1 MKKGISTSGTEIRWE
16 SEAQMRGAPARWM
29 ILLLT
34 VCIAGCSSAPTHPES
49 LGRGDYT
56 KVAEYV
62 SALVRHEMKKGGV
75 TGLSIALVDDQRVVW
90 ADGFGTADKAGNV
103 PASPETVYRA
113 GSISKLFTAT
123 AAMQLAEQGR
133 LDIDRPLGD
142 YLPGF
147 SIRTRF
153 PDAAPVTPRSIMTH
167 HSGLPSDY
175 LKGMWAR
182 YPEPFTRVAEHLGDE
197 YAANPPGTVFSYSN
211 LGMTLLGDA
220 IGKVAGRDFVSYVH
234 DEILLPL
241 GMSRSSFSTSVDRT
255 PLAAKGYRKGK
266 EAEEPPLRDVPAGG
280 LNTSVL
286 DLSRFVRMVLAGG
299 KAGDRQIVKP
309 ETLAEMLRPQNAD
322 VPLDLDFRVGL
333 GWMLGGL
340 GDIDIRN
347 AGPVAHHAGATLLFH
362 GQMIVL
368 PERKLG
374 VVVLSNSDTAGSTV
388 SKVATQA
395 LKLALEAKTGD
406 RQPEPKKSGEGEG
419 SLPPEALQRYEG
431 WYATPA
437 GAVNVRN
444 TTGGL
449 RADVMN
455 RTFRLIPRID
465 GSLGLQY
472 RLLGL
477 FPIRIEELDGIGIS
491 RTDVAGR
498 EVLAARM
505 QGQEMAIGVRMR
517 PVPVP
522 AKWLGRTGEYEI
534 ANLGEDAV
542 LLEKV
547 RLRAE
552 GGFLFVDY
560 SIPLLFPGT
569 MNFVVAP
576 ISDDEAVIR
585 GFGRGM
591 GETIRAVT
599 VNGENLLS
607 YSGYLLRKRAK

>member
-1 MKKGISTSGTEIRWE
+1 MK
-16 SEAQMRGAPARWM
+16 GAPSRRA

-34 VCIAGCSSAPTHPES
+34 VCIAGCSAAPPRPES
-49 LGRGDYT
+49 VGRGDYA

-62 SALVRHEMKKGGV
+62 SALVRHEMKKRDV

-90 ADGFGTADKAGNV
+90 AEGFGYADKAGNV

-123 AAMQLAEQGR
+123 AAMQLDERGK

-153 PDAAPVTPRSIMTH
+153 ADAAPVTPRSIMTH

-175 LKGMWAR
+175 LKGMWTR
-182 YPEPFTRVAEHLGDE
+182 NPEPFTRVADHLGDE
-197 YAANPPGTVFSYSN
+197 FAANPPGAVFSYSN
-211 LGMTLLGDA
+211 LGVTLLGDA
-220 IGKVAGRDFVSYVH
+220 IGKVAGRDFVSHVR
-234 DEILLPL
+234 DELLLPL
-241 GMSRSSFSTSVDRT
+241 GMTRSSFSPSADRT

-266 EAEEPPLRDVPAGG
+266 EAEDPPLRDVPAGG

-286 DLSRFVRMVLAGG
+286 DLSRFVRMVFTGG
-299 KAGDRQIVKP
+299 KAGDRPIVKP
-309 ETLAEMLRPQNAD
+309 ETLAEMLRPQNAE

-347 AGPVAHHAGATLLFH
+347 GGPVAHHAGATLLFH
-362 GQMIVL
+362 GRMIVL

-374 VVVLSNSDTAGSTV
+374 VVVLANSDTAGRV
-388 SKVATQA
+388 VGKVAAEA

-406 RQPEPKKSGEGEG
+406 RQPEREKTEGGEGF
-419 SLPPEALQRYEG
+419 LTKDALQRYEG
-431 WYATPA
+431 WYATPV
-437 GAVNVRN
+437 GAVNVRK
-444 TTGGL
+444 TSGGL

-455 RTFRLIPRID
+455 RTLRLISRAD

-491 RTDVAGR
+491 RADVAGR
-498 EVLAARM
+498 AVLAARM
-505 QGQEMAIGVRMR
+505 HGREFPIGEQMR
-517 PVPVP
+517 QLPVP
-522 AKWLGRTGEYEI
+522 AEWLERTGEYEI
-534 ANLGEDAV
+534 ANPGEDAV
-542 LLEKV
+542 LPEKV
-547 RLRAE
+547 RLRAD

-560 SIPLLFPGT
+560 SIPFLFPGT
-569 MNFVVAP
+569 VSFAVAP
-576 ISDDEAVIR
+576 VSDAEAVIR

-599 VNGENLLS
+599 INGENMLS
-607 YSGYLLRKRAK
+607 YSGYLLRKRGK

>member
-1 MKKGISTSGTEIRWE
+1 MMGALGRWT
-16 SEAQMRGAPARWM
+16 

-34 VCIAGCSSAPTHPES
+34 VSIAGCSGAATRPES
-49 LGRGDYT
+49 VGRGDYA

-62 SALVRHEMKKGGV
+62 SALVRHEMKKRDV
-75 TGLSIALVDDQRVVW
+75 TGLSIALVDDQGVVW
-90 ADGFGTADKAGNV
+90 AEGFGYADKAGTV
-103 PASPETVYRA
+103 PALPDTVYRA

-123 AAMQLAEQGR
+123 AAMQLAERGKM
-133 LDIDRPLGD
+133 DIDRPLGD

-153 PDAAPVTPRSIMTH
+153 VDAAPVTPRSIMTH

-175 LKGMWAR
+175 LKGMWTR
-182 YPEPFTRVAEHLGDE
+182 DPEPFTRVADRIKDE
-197 YAANPPGTVFSYSN
+197 YAANPPGAVFSYSN

-220 IGKVAGRDFVSYVH
+220 IGKVSERDFASHVR

-241 GMSRSSFSTSVDRT
+241 GMSRSSFSPATDRT
-255 PLAAKGYRKGK
+255 PFAAKGYRKGK
-266 EAEEPPLRDVPAGG
+266 EAEDPPLRDVPAGG

-286 DLSRFVRMVLAGG
+286 DLSHFVRMVLAGG
-299 KAGDRQIVKP
+299 KTGDRQLITP
-309 ETLAEMLRPQNAD
+309 ETVAEMLRPQNAD
-322 VPLDLDFRVGL
+322 VPIDLDFRVGL

-347 AGPVAHHAGATLLFH
+347 GGPVAHHAGATLLFH

-374 VVVLSNSDTAGSTV
+374 VVVLANSDTAGRV
-388 SKVATQA
+388 VGKVAAEA
-395 LKLALEAKTGD
+395 LKLALEAKTGE
-406 RQPEPKKSGEGEG
+406 RQPEPEKSGEGGG
-419 SLPPEALQRYEG
+419 SLSKEALQRFEG
-431 WYATPA
+431 WYATPV
-437 GAVNVRN
+437 GAMNVRK
-444 TTGGL
+444 TSGGL

-455 RTFRLIPRID
+455 RTLRLIPRAD

-477 FPIRIEELDGIGIS
+477 FPIRIEELDGVGIS
-491 RTDVAGR
+491 RADVAGR
-498 EVLAARM
+498 EILAARVH
-505 QGQEMAIGVRMR
+505 GREFPIGERMR

-522 AKWLGRTGEYEI
+522 AQWLGRTGEYEI

-547 RLRAE
+547 TLRADD
-552 GGFLFVDY
+552 GFLYVDF

-569 MNFVVAP
+569 MNFAVAP
-576 ISDDEAVIR
+576 VSDDEAVIR

-591 GETIRAVT
+591 GETICAIT
-599 VNGENLLS
+599 VNGEEMLS
-607 YSGYLLRKRAK
+607 YSGYLLRKREK

>member
-1 MKKGISTSGTEIRWE
+1 MKVALGRWT
-16 SEAQMRGAPARWM
+16 

-34 VCIAGCSSAPTHPES
+34 VSIAGCSSAPTRPES
-49 LGRGDYT
+49 VGRGDYA

-62 SALVRHEMKKGGV
+62 SALVRHEMKKRDV

-90 ADGFGTADKAGNV
+90 AEGFGYADKAGKV
-103 PASPETVYRA
+103 LASPDTVYRA

-123 AAMQLAEQGR
+123 AAMQLAEGGKM
-133 LDIDRPLGD
+133 DIDRPLGD
-142 YLPGF
+142 YLPEF

-153 PDAAPVTPRSIMTH
+153 VDAAPVTPRSIMTH

-175 LKGMWAR
+175 LKGMWTR
-182 YPEPFTRVAEHLGDE
+182 DPEPFTRVADRIKDE
-197 YAANPPGTVFSYSN
+197 YATNPPGTVFSYSN

-220 IGKVAGRDFVSYVH
+220 TGKAAGRDFVSHVH
-234 DEILLPL
+234 EEILLPL
-241 GMSRSSFSTSVDRT
+241 GMSRSSFSPSADGT
-255 PLAAKGYRKGK
+255 PLAAKGYRKRK
-266 EAEEPPLRDVPAGG
+266 EAEDPPLRDVPAGG

-299 KAGDRQIVKP
+299 KAGDRQLIKP
-309 ETLAEMLRPQNAD
+309 ETLAEMLRPQNTD

-347 AGPVAHHAGATLLFH
+347 GGPVAHHAGATLLFH

-374 VVVLSNSDTAGSTV
+374 VVVLANSATAGGTV
-388 SKVATQA
+388 NKVATEA
-395 LKLALEAKTGD
+395 LKFALEAKTGD
-406 RQPEPKKSGEGEG
+406 RQPEREKPEGGEG
-419 SLPPEALQRYEG
+419 SLSPEALQRYEG
-431 WYATPA
+431 WYATPL
-437 GAVNVRN
+437 GAVNVRK
-444 TTGGL
+444 TPGGL
-449 RADVMN
+449 RADVMG
-455 RTFRLIPRID
+455 RTLRLIPRVD

-477 FPIRIEELDGIGIS
+477 FPIRIEELDGVGIS
-491 RTDVAGR
+491 RVDIAGR
-498 EVLAARM
+498 EILAARM
-505 QGQEMAIGVRMR
+505 HGREFPIGVRMR

-522 AKWLGRTGEYEI
+522 ARWIGRTGEYAI
-534 ANLGEDAV
+534 ANLGDDAV

-547 RLRAE
+547 RLRA
-552 GGFLFVDY
+552 GDGFLFVDY

-569 MNFVVAP
+569 VSFAVAP
-576 ISDDEAVIR
+576 IYDDEAVIR

-591 GETIRAVT
+591 GETICAVT
-599 VNGENLLS
+599 VNGEEMLS
-607 YSGYLLRKRAK
+607 YSGYLLRKRDKQ

>member
-1 MKKGISTSGTEIRWE
+1 MKGALIRWT
-16 SEAQMRGAPARWM
+16 

-34 VCIAGCSSAPTHPES
+34 VSIAGCSGAPTCPES
-49 LGRGDYT
+49 VGRGDYA
-56 KVAEYV
+56 KVAEHV
-62 SALVRHEMKKGGV
+62 SALVRYEMKKREV

-90 ADGFGTADKAGNV
+90 AEGFGYADKAGNV
-103 PASPETVYRA
+103 PATPETVYRA

-123 AAMQLAEQGR
+123 AAMQLAERGKM
-133 LDIDRPLGD
+133 DIDRPLNE

-153 PDAAPVTPRSIMTH
+153 TDAAPVTPRSIMTH

-175 LKGMWAR
+175 LKGMWTR
-182 YPEPFTRVAEHLGDE
+182 DPEPFTRVTARLKDE

-211 LGMTLLGDA
+211 LGVTLLGDA
-220 IGKVAGRDFVSYVH
+220 IGKVAERDFASLVR

-241 GMSRSSFSTSVDRT
+241 GMTRSSFSPSADRT
-255 PLAAKGYRKGK
+255 PLAAKGYRKGT

-286 DLSRFVRMVLAGG
+286 DLSRFVRMVFAGG
-299 KAGDRQIVKP
+299 KSGDRQIITP
-309 ETLAEMLRPQNAD
+309 ETVAEMLHPQNAG

-340 GDIDIRN
+340 GEIDIRN

-368 PERKLG
+368 PDRKLG
-374 VVVLSNSDTAGSTV
+374 VVVLANSDTAGRV
-388 SKVATQA
+388 VGKVAAEA
-395 LKLALEAKTGD
+395 LKLALEAKTGE
-406 RQPEPKKSGEGEG
+406 RQPEPEKSGEGGG
-419 SLPPEALQRYEG
+419 SLSREALHRYEG
-431 WYATPA
+431 WYATPF

-444 TTGGL
+444 TSGGL

-455 RTFRLIPRID
+455 RTLRLIPRAD

-477 FPIRIEELDGIGIS
+477 FPIRIEELDGVGIS
-491 RTDVAGR
+491 RADVAGR
-498 EVLAARM
+498 EILAARVH
-505 QGQEMAIGVRMR
+505 GREFPIGERMR

-522 AKWLGRTGEYEI
+522 AQWLGRTGEYEI

-547 RLRAE
+547 TLRADD
-552 GGFLFVDY
+552 GFLYVDF
-560 SIPLLFPGT
+560 SIPLLFPGA
-569 MNFVVAP
+569 MNFAVAP
-576 ISDDEAVIR
+576 VSDDEAVIR

-591 GETIRAVT
+591 GETVRAVT
-599 VNGENLLS
+599 VNGEEMLS
-607 YSGYLLRKRAK
+607 YSGYLLRKRGK

>member
-1 MKKGISTSGTEIRWE
+1 
-16 SEAQMRGAPARWM
+16 MR
-29 ILLLT
+29 
-34 VCIAGCSSAPTHPES
+34 PES
-49 LGRGDYT
+49 VGRGDYT

-62 SALVRHEMKKGGV
+62 SALALHEMKKRDV

-90 ADGFGTADKAGNV
+90 AEGFGYADKAGNV

-123 AAMQLAEQGR
+123 AAMQLAERGTM
-133 LDIDRPLGD
+133 DIDRPLGD

-153 PDAAPVTPRSIMTH
+153 ADPAPVTPRSIMTH

-175 LKGMWAR
+175 LKGMWTR
-182 YPEPFTRVAEHLGDE
+182 DPEPITRVADRIKDE
-197 YAANPPGTVFSYSN
+197 YAANPPGTLFSYSN
-211 LGMTLLGDA
+211 LGVTLLGDA
-220 IGKVAGRDFVSYVH
+220 IGKVAARDFVSHVQ

-241 GMSRSSFSTSVDRT
+241 GMIRSSFSPSVDRT
-255 PLAAKGYRKGK
+255 PFAAKGYRKGT

-286 DLSRFVRMVLAGG
+286 DLSRFVRMVFAEG
-299 KAGDRQIVKP
+299 KAGDLQIIKP
-309 ETLAEMLRPQNAD
+309 ETLDEMMRSQNAE

-333 GWMLGGL
+333 GWMLSGL

-347 AGPVAHHAGATLLFH
+347 AGTVAHHAGATLLFH
-362 GQMIVL
+362 GQMVVL
-368 PERKLG
+368 PEKKLG
-374 VVVLSNSDTAGSTV
+374 VVVLANSDTAGGV
-388 SKVATQA
+388 VGKVATEA
-395 LKLALEAKTGD
+395 LKLALEAKMGD
-406 RQPEPKKSGEGEG
+406 RQPERDKLEGNEG
-419 SLPPEALQRYEG
+419 SLSKEAQQRYEG
-431 WYATPA
+431 WYATPV
-437 GAVNVRN
+437 GVVNVRM
-444 TTGGL
+444 TSGGL
-449 RADVMN
+449 RADLMD
-455 RTFRLIPRID
+455 RTLRLIPRSD

-491 RTDVAGR
+491 RADVAGR
-498 EVLAARM
+498 EILAVRM
-505 QGQEMAIGVRMR
+505 HGREFPIGERMR

-522 AKWLGRTGEYEI
+522 ASWFGRTGEYEI
-534 ANLGEDAV
+534 VNLGEDAV
-542 LLEKV
+542 LLEKL
-547 RLRAE
+547 RLRVE

-569 MNFVVAP
+569 MNFAIAP

-591 GETIRAVT
+591 GETVRAVKGD
-599 VNGENLLS
+599 GEDMLS
-607 YSGYLLRKRAK
+607 YSGYLLRKKRM

>member
-1 MKKGISTSGTEIRWE
+1 MKGSPRRWI
-16 SEAQMRGAPARWM
+16 

-34 VCIAGCSSAPTHPES
+34 VSIAGCSSVPTRPDS
-49 LGRGDYT
+49 IARGDYT

-62 SALVRHEMKKGGV
+62 SARIRYEMKKQDV

-90 ADGFGTADKAGNV
+90 AEGFGFADTAGNV
-103 PASPETVYRA
+103 PASPDTVYRA

-123 AAMQLAEQGR
+123 AAMQLAERGR
-133 LDIDRPLGD
+133 LDIDRPLAD

-153 PDAAPVTPRSIMTH
+153 TGSAPVTPRLLMTH

-175 LKGMWAR
+175 LKGMWTR
-182 YPEPFTRVAEHLGDE
+182 NPEPIARVAEHLGDE
-197 YAANPPGTVFSYSN
+197 YATNPPGTVFSYSN
-211 LGMTLLGDA
+211 LGVTLLGDA
-220 IGKVAGRDFVSYVH
+220 IGKAAGRDFVSYVR

-241 GMSRSSFSTSVDRT
+241 EMSRSSFSPSADRT
-255 PLAAKGYRKGK
+255 SLAAKGYRRGK

-280 LNTSVL
+280 LNASVL
-286 DLSRFVRMVLAGG
+286 DLSRFVRMVFAGG
-299 KAGDRQIVKP
+299 QAGGRQIVKP

-322 VPLDLDFRVGL
+322 VPLDLDLRIGL

-347 AGPVAHHAGATLLFH
+347 GGPVAHHAGATLLFH
-362 GQMIVL
+362 AQLIVL

-374 VVVLSNSDTAGSTV
+374 VVVLANSDTAGRVV
-388 SKVATQA
+388 SRVAAEA

-406 RQPEPKKSGEGEG
+406 RQPKPESRDEGG
-419 SLPPEALQRYEG
+419 SSLSQEALRRYEG
-431 WYATPA
+431 WYATSV
-437 GAVNVRN
+437 GAVNVRR
-444 TTGGL
+444 TSGGL

-455 RTFRLIPRID
+455 RTLRLIPRAD

-477 FPIRIEELDGIGIS
+477 FPIRIEELDGVGIM
-491 RTDVAGR
+491 REDVAGK
-498 EVLAARM
+498 EILA
-505 QGQEMAIGVRMR
+505 VRMRGREFPIGERIR
-517 PVPVP
+517 PVPVS
-522 AKWLGRTGEYEI
+522 AKWLERTGEYEV
-534 ANLGEDAV
+534 ANLGEDAP
-542 LLEKV
+542 LLERA

-569 MNFVVAP
+569 MSFAIAP
-576 ISDDEAVIR
+576 VSDSEAVIR

-591 GETIRAVT
+591 GETIRAVA
-599 VNGENLLS
+599 VNGENMLAC
-607 YSGYLLRKRAK
+607 SGYLMRKRVHE

>member
-1 MKKGISTSGTEIRWE
+1 MKVALGRWT
-16 SEAQMRGAPARWM
+16 

-34 VCIAGCSSAPTHPES
+34 VSIAGCSSAPTRPES
-49 LGRGDYT
+49 VGRGDYA

-62 SALVRHEMKKGGV
+62 SALVRHEMKKRDA

-90 ADGFGTADKAGNV
+90 AEGFGYADKAGNV
-103 PASPETVYRA
+103 PASPDTVYRA

-123 AAMQLAEQGR
+123 AAMQLAERGR
-133 LDIDRPLGD
+133 LDIDRPLND

-153 PDAAPVTPRSIMTH
+153 ADPAPITPRSIMTH

-175 LKGMWAR
+175 LKGMWTR
-182 YPEPFTRVAEHLGDE
+182 NPEPFTRVADRIKDE

-211 LGMTLLGDA
+211 LGVTLLGDA
-220 IGKVAGRDFVSYVH
+220 IGKVSERDFASHVR
-234 DEILLPL
+234 DEIFLPL
-241 GMSRSSFSTSVDRT
+241 GMSRSSFSPATDRT
-255 PLAAKGYRKGK
+255 PFAAKGYRKGK
-266 EAEEPPLRDVPAGG
+266 EAEDPPLRDVPAGG

-286 DLSRFVRMVLAGG
+286 DLSHFVRMVLAGG
-299 KAGDRQIVKP
+299 KTGDRQLITP
-309 ETLAEMLRPQNAD
+309 ETVAEMLRPQNAD
-322 VPLDLDFRVGL
+322 VPIDLDFRVGL

-347 AGPVAHHAGATLLFH
+347 GGPVAHHAGATLLFH

-374 VVVLSNSDTAGSTV
+374 VVVLSNSDTAGRV
-388 SKVATQA
+388 VGKVAAEA

-406 RQPEPKKSGEGEG
+406 RQPAWEKPEGGEG
-419 SLPPEALQRYEG
+419 SLSKEALQRYEG
-431 WYATPA
+431 WYATPV
-437 GAVNVRN
+437 GAVKVRK
-444 TTGGL
+444 TSGGL

-455 RTFRLIPRID
+455 RTLRLIPRAD

-477 FPIRIEELDGIGIS
+477 FPIRIEELDGVGIS
-491 RTDVAGR
+491 RADVAGR
-498 EVLAARM
+498 EILAARVH
-505 QGQEMAIGVRMR
+505 GREFPIGERMR

-522 AKWLGRTGEYEI
+522 AQWLGRTGEYGI

-547 RLRAE
+547 TLRADD
-552 GGFLFVDY
+552 GFLYVDF

-569 MNFVVAP
+569 MNFAVAP

-591 GETIRAVT
+591 GETVRAVT
-599 VNGENLLS
+599 LNGENMLS
-607 YSGYLLRKRAK
+607 YSGYLLRKKGG